1 VFDATREYLRAAG
14 LPPGDAADLPSSPG
28 AFSDGGLYKW
38 EVAGPVGPEQASQ
51 LIAECAR
58 HGVFLNQITHTV
70 GVMRMLD
77 REIADLV
84 TVTNEVERQLVLAVG
99 PRSAY
104 DISAQRLAPGA
115 AAKAS
120 AYRLRGVEQVLRALA
135 DVERAVQLGVRGF
148 LIFDEGL
155 LWVLARMRTEGRIPA
170 DVRLKASSGMGV
182 ANAFHCR
189 VVAELGADTINLQR
203 DLDLGMIAAARQT
216 VEVPFDLHTDNPP
229 STGGFMRLYEI
240 SEMVRVGAPV
250 YLKAGN
256 SLLELDDDALGER
269 QVAAIAREL
278 AVQAE
283 TITRLA
289 PSIRHSESRDL

>member
-1 VFDATREYLRAAG
+1 VFDEMREYLRAAG
-14 LPPGDAADLPSSPG
+14 LPAVDAPDLPSSPL

-38 EVAGPVGPEQASQ
+38 EVAGPVGAEQAAQ
-51 LIAECAR
+51 LFAECGR
-58 HGVFLNQITHTV
+58 HGVFLNQVTHTV
-70 GVMRMLD
+70 GIMRMLD
-77 REIADLV
+77 REITDLV
-84 TVTNEVERQLVLAVG
+84 AVAGEAERQLVLAVG

-120 AYRLRGVEQVLRALA
+120 AYRLRGVEQVLRATA
-135 DVERAVQLGVRGF
+135 DVERAVELGVRGF

-155 LWVLARMRTEGRIPA
+155 LWLL
-170 DVRLKASSGMGV
+170 VRLRSEGKLPAEVRFKASSGMGV

-189 VVAELGADTINLQR
+189 VVADLGADTINLQR
-203 DLDLGMIAAARQT
+203 DLEIGMVAAARQA
-216 VEVPFDLHTDNPP
+216 VELPFDLHTDNPP

-240 SEMVRVGAPV
+240 PEFVRVGAPV

-256 SLLELDDDALGER
+256 SLLELDDEVLGER

-283 TITRLA
+283 TLGRLA
-289 PSIRHSESRDL
+289 PQIRHSTSRDL